1 MQHSPS
7 QVTRPQLIHLY
18 AANLA
23 CAFIVGLTV
32 AAPITGATF
41 MVALGASCMSE
52 AGCSVPTFVDQLV
65 PVVGVIA
72 WALTAVNVGVL
83 QIRTLRRT
91 VSVRPALTLP
101 IR

>member
-1 MQHSPS
+1 MLHGG
-7 QVTRPQLIHLY
+7 L
-18 AANLA
+18 AAR
-23 CAFIVGLTV
+23 
-32 AAPITGATF
+32 F
-41 MVALGASCMSE
+41 MVALGASCVSE